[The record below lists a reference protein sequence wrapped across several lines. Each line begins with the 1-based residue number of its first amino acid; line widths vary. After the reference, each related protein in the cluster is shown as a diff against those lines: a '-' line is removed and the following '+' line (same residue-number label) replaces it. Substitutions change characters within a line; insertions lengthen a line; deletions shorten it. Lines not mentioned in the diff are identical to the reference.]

1 MICRDWV
8 PACMYHLLLY
18 RMHLIIRCG
27 IICSYLYVSRGCGW
41 VLLVNWPSG
50 LRRQF
55 KALVRKGVGSNPTL
69 ASCCFPLSLDL
80 SSTLM
85 LIKGVIHYEM
95 YPRTVVSVNRF
106 VLTSGRLLHPG
117 SSLQRK
123 LLPMSTFTSLYLDV
137 HLTGIPLTQM
147 RCA

>member
-1 MICRDWV
+1 MYLGASWCALICR
-8 PACMYHLLLY
+8 CL
-18 RMHLIIRCG
+18 CG
-27 IICSYLYVSRGCGW
+27 SEGCGLSA
-41 VLLVNWPSG
+41 VVNWPSG

-117 SSLQRK
+117 SSLQRI
-123 LLPMSTFTSLYLDV
+123 LLPMSTFTSLYFGRTSYWDWLD
-137 HLTGIPLTQM
+137 TNAM
-147 RCA
+147 RLIQFFNRTRCQVN